1 MSRTIYV
8 PLKIVCGADVF
19 AGTPFLSFTEYLP
32 SVVRL
37 ALAALLTAA
46 ALANIGNSACAQRI
60 LWKRRRNG
68 QAKHISV
75 EQMTLACQYLPEKV
89 ATVRQSTF
97 RLNGMPKTSKGFD
110 PDAVATVRQSTF
122 RLNSTVLA

>member
-1 MSRTIYV
+1 MG
-8 PLKIVCGADVF
+8 LG
-19 AGTPFLSFTEYLP
+19 LSPVRGFHCQAQRLANVFTEYLP

-75 EQMTLACQYLPEKV
+75 E
-89 ATVRQSTF
+89 RH
-97 RLNGMPKTSKGFD
+97 
-110 PDAVATVRQSTF
+110 
-122 RLNSTVLA
+122 

>member
-1 MSRTIYV
+1 MSRTNYV

-37 ALAALLTAA
+37 ALAALLTTA
-46 ALANIGNSACAQRI
+46 ALANIGNSACAQRM

-68 QAKHISV
+68 QAKHNSV
-75 EQMTLACQYLPEKV
+75 EQPQRIAMLCLLLGSQRSGKAQ
-89 ATVRQSTF
+89 F
-97 RLNGMPKTSKGFD
+97 G
-110 PDAVATVRQSTF
+110 
-122 RLNSTVLA
+122 

>member
-1 MSRTIYV
+1 MG
-8 PLKIVCGADVF
+8 LG
-19 AGTPFLSFTEYLP
+19 LSPVRGFHCQAQRLANVFTEYLP

-75 EQMTLACQYLPEKV
+75 VPEPGEDDGGGLAGRSGQAKH
-89 ATVRQSTF
+89 
-97 RLNGMPKTSKGFD
+97 
-110 PDAVATVRQSTF
+110 
-122 RLNSTVLA
+122 NSVERGQ